1 MTLDIPNL
9 VEKAWVATAKITSS
23 ERGTFIFFVLL
34 SLGAVIFSI
43 IYFTDN
49 INGIVKDHNV
59 AIKEQRQEFLQALK
73 DLK

>member
-1 MTLDIPNL
+1 MTLDTVGI
-9 VEKAWVATAKITSS
+9 VEKTWTAITKITGS
-23 ERGTFIFFVLL
+23 ERGTFILFILF

-43 IYFTDN
+43 VYFTDN
-49 INGIVKDHNV
+49 INAIVKDHNT

>member
-1 MTLDIPNL
+1 MTLDTPNI
-9 VEKAWVATAKITSS
+9 VEKAGVAITKITGS
-23 ERGTFIFFVLL
+23 ERGTFILFILL

-43 IYFTDN
+43 VYFTDN
-49 INGIVKDHNV
+49 INIIVKDHNA

>member
-1 MTLDIPNL
+1 M
-9 VEKAWVATAKITSS
+9 
-23 ERGTFIFFVLL
+23 LL